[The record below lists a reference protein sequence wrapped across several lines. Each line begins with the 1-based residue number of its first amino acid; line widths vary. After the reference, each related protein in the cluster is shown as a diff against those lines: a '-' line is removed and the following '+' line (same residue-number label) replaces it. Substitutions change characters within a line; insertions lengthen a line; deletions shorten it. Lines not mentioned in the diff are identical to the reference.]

1 MLTAVAFRLTIGTGI
16 LATLMAAS
24 VTWLLLT
31 RPTTVAMALSDGDV
45 SRLLDVIVRN
55 LVGALRAIVEYL

>member
-1 MLTAVAFRLTIGTGI
+1 
-16 LATLMAAS
+16 